1 MAYFL
6 TSCRIFARP
15 KGLAHGLPR
24 GQSWQQETMSKEE
37 PTHDDLRTAEAEPSP
52 SSQEFNPDVTGSE
65 SSPQAGSDSLEGSHS
80 ENQQPEEVPSE
91 EARPEETDWQDKY
104 LRLYAEFDNF
114 RKRTM
119 RERGDLIRNAS
130 MDILEKLLPVLDD
143 FDRAA
148 ADPSDDVVAV
158 REGRGLIHTKL
169 RQLLEAQGLTKM
181 EVGQGDVFDVDLHE
195 AITNIPAPTPDLAGK
210 VVDVVEPGYKLNDKI
225 MRYAKVVVGQ

>member
-1 MAYFL
+1 MN
-6 TSCRIFARP
+6 T
-15 KGLAHGLPR
+15 
-24 GQSWQQETMSKEE
+24 
-37 PTHDDLRTAEAEPSP
+37 
-52 SSQEFNPDVTGSE
+52 
-65 SSPQAGSDSLEGSHS
+65 
-80 ENQQPEEVPSE
+80 EEVNDPEVKDVHEDASSTDATQ
-91 EARPEETDWQDKY
+91 EAQPDAPEAAEGTANGAEDEADEGATDWQDKY

-130 MDILEKLLPVLDD
+130 MDVLEKLLPVLDD

-148 ADPSDDVVAV
+148 ANPSDDAEVT
-158 REGRGLIHTKL
+158 REGQALIHTKL

-181 EVGQGDVFDVDLHE
+181 EVQQGDAFDVDLHE

>member
-1 MAYFL
+1 MN
-6 TSCRIFARP
+6 T
-15 KGLAHGLPR
+15 
-24 GQSWQQETMSKEE
+24 
-37 PTHDDLRTAEAEPSP
+37 
-52 SSQEFNPDVTGSE
+52 
-65 SSPQAGSDSLEGSHS
+65 
-80 ENQQPEEVPSE
+80 EEVNNPEVKEPHDQTPEHAHEEETSTSEDAASE
-91 EARPEETDWQDKY
+91 ESEQESAEDATDWQDKY

-130 MDILEKLLPVLDD
+130 MDVLEKLLPVLDD

-148 ADPSDDVVAV
+148 ANPSDDATVT
-158 REGRGLIHTKL
+158 REGQALIHTKL
-169 RQLLEAQGLTKM
+169 RQLLEAQGLAKM
-181 EVGQGDVFDVDLHE
+181 EVNPGDAFDVDLHE

>member
-1 MAYFL
+1 MN
-6 TSCRIFARP
+6 T
-15 KGLAHGLPR
+15 
-24 GQSWQQETMSKEE
+24 
-37 PTHDDLRTAEAEPSP
+37 
-52 SSQEFNPDVTGSE
+52 
-65 SSPQAGSDSLEGSHS
+65 
-80 ENQQPEEVPSE
+80 EEVNDPEVKDVHEDASSTDATQ
-91 EARPEETDWQDKY
+91 EAQPDAPEATEGTANGAEDEADEGATDWQDKY

-130 MDILEKLLPVLDD
+130 MDVLEKLLPVLDD

-148 ADPSDDVVAV
+148 ANPSDDAEVT
-158 REGRGLIHTKL
+158 REGQALIHTKL

-181 EVGQGDVFDVDLHE
+181 EVQQGDAFDVDLHE

>member
-1 MAYFL
+1 
-6 TSCRIFARP
+6 
-15 KGLAHGLPR
+15 
-24 GQSWQQETMSKEE
+24 MSKEE
-37 PTHDDLRTAEAEPSP
+37 STQVEVRTAEADATTTSQE
-52 SSQEFNPDVTGSE
+52 SSQDATRSDATSHGDAD
-65 SSPQAGSDSLEGSHS
+65 SSQGCDSQEGHS
-80 ENQQPEEVPSE
+80 EKVQPE

-148 ADPSDDVVAV
+148 ADPSEDVVAV
-158 REGRGLIHTKL
+158 REGRTLIHTKL

-195 AITNIPAPTPDLAGK
+195 AITNIPAPTPDLVNK